1 MAISKDTRLIKV
13 HINIR
18 IYKQELLDT
27 WEYSSVTL
35 GEQLSFRSSGSL
47 EASGKEDLSPI
58 LFLSNLSTLHC

>member
-1 MAISKDTRLIKV
+1 MAISNDTRLIKV

-35 GEQLSFRSSGSL
+35 GEQLNTIFQPVENPYL
-47 EASGKEDLSPI
+47 QKITE
-58 LFLSNLSTLHC
+58 N